1 MEDDVADVLAQR
13 RRNDVQRRVGK
24 LLDVGDAGCGSVAVH
39 AGTIALRRR
48 PRQSG
53 TWRIERREEDAMAEK
68 LTGDARRAALAELG
82 GWSEVEGRDANKRR
96 ETDETPGGKKVAST
110 VYSRW
115 SPHPSKK
122 KKHN

>member
-82 GWSEVEGRDANKRR
+82 GWSEVRSEERGEGKEGVRTCRSRGA
-96 ETDETPGGKKVAST
+96 PST
-110 VYSRW
+110 
-115 SPHPSKK
+115 SKK
-122 KKHN
+122 TKK

>member
-82 GWSEVEGRDANKRR
+82 GWSEGEGRDAIQRR
-96 ETDETPGGKKVAST
+96 FQFKSFNERTEESRGGTEGVST
-110 VYSRW
+110 GRTRGW
-115 SPHPSKK
+115 P
-122 KKHN
+122 